1 MAQTIEKQNDNY
13 ILRFNP
19 PREDGVTACVF
30 SAQTIA
36 SWSALLGLEST
47 KEAIAA
53 IISAEEP
60 RGACD
65 PKTGR
70 NAWTDAY
77 EALEATLGDSAPPS
91 NLMAVDGSGRVEP
104 NPLVAAYN
112 HTRKALGLGLIKPP
126 TSGAFFVLENNQ
138 AETQTQVESGS
149 GIDTRCVDASE
160 VAKLEA
166 DKDFQKEL
174 QDAAEAFYKS
184 LMPQDR
190 RNNG

>member
-19 PREDGVTACVF
+19 QRGDGVTACVF

-65 PKTGR
+65 LKTGR

-77 EALEATLGDSAPPS
+77 DALEATLDDSAPPS
-91 NLMAVDGSGRVEP
+91 NLMAVDGSGRIEP

-112 HTRKALGLGLIKPP
+112 KTRKALGLGLIKPP

-138 AETQTQVESGS
+138 AEAQTQAESGS
-149 GIDTRCVDASE
+149 GIDTSCVDADE

-190 RNNG
+190 RK

>member
-1 MAQTIEKQNDNY
+1 MQKIEKQGSYY

-19 PREDGVTACVF
+19 PLNDELAGIVF

-47 KEAIAA
+47 EEAVAA
-53 IISAEEP
+53 IISAKEP
-60 RGACD
+60 REAYD

-77 EALEATLGDSAPPS
+77 DALEAALDDSAPPS
-91 NLMAVDGSGRVEP
+91 NLMAVDGSGRIEP

-112 HTRKALGLGLIKPP
+112 RTRSTLGLGLIKPP
-126 TSGAFFVLENNQ
+126 TPGAFFVLENND
-138 AETQTQVESGS
+138 TQPHAESGS
-149 GIDTRCVDASE
+149 GIDTSCVNSSVVKE
-160 VAKLEA
+160 LEA

-174 QDAAEAFYKS
+174 QDAAEGFYKS

-190 RNNG
+190 RN

>member
-1 MAQTIEKQNDNY
+1 MAQTIEKQGDYY
-13 ILRFNP
+13 ILRFDP
-19 PREDGVTACVF
+19 AREDGVTACVF

-47 KEAIAA
+47 EEAIAA
-53 IISAEEP
+53 IISAKEP
-60 RGACD
+60 RDAYD

-77 EALEATLGDSAPPS
+77 DALEVTLDDSAPPS

-112 HTRKALGLGLIKPP
+112 KTRSTLGLGLMKPP
-126 TSGAFFVLENNQ
+126 TPGAFFVLENS
-138 AETQTQVESGS
+138 QTQPQAESGS
-149 GIDTRCVDASE
+149 GIDTSCVDSS
-160 VAKLEA
+160 VVKKLEA
-166 DKDFQKEL
+166 DTDFQKEL
-174 QDAAEAFYKS
+174 QDAAEGFYKS

-190 RNNG
+190 RN

>member
-1 MAQTIEKQNDNY
+1 MAQTIEKQGDYY
-13 ILRFNP
+13 ILRFDP

-47 KEAIAA
+47 EEAIAA
-53 IISAEEP
+53 IISAKEP
-60 RGACD
+60 RDAYD

-77 EALEATLGDSAPPS
+77 DALEATLADSAPPS
-91 NLMAVDGSGRVEP
+91 SFMAVNAANGADS

-112 HTRKALGLGLIKPP
+112 KTRATLGLGLMKPP
-126 TSGAFFVLENNQ
+126 TPGAFFVLENNDSQ
-138 AETQTQVESGS
+138 PHAESGS
-149 GIDTRCVDASE
+149 GIDTSCVDSS
-160 VAKLEA
+160 VVKKLEA
-166 DKDFQKEL
+166 DADFQKEL
-174 QDAAEAFYKS
+174 QDAAEGFYKS

-190 RNNG
+190 RN

>member
-1 MAQTIEKQNDNY
+1 MAQTIEKQGDYY
-13 ILRFNP
+13 ILRFDP
-19 PREDGVTACVF
+19 ARENGVTACVF

-47 KEAIAA
+47 EEAIAA
-53 IISAEEP
+53 IISAKEP
-60 RGACD
+60 RDAYD

-77 EALEATLGDSAPPS
+77 DALEATLDDSAPPS

-112 HTRKALGLGLIKPP
+112 KTRSTLGLGLMKPP
-126 TSGAFFVLENNQ
+126 TPGAFFVLENS
-138 AETQTQVESGS
+138 QTQPQAESGS
-149 GIDTRCVDASE
+149 GIDTSCVDSS
-160 VAKLEA
+160 VVKKLEA
-166 DKDFQKEL
+166 DTDFQKEL
-174 QDAAEAFYKS
+174 QDAAEGFYKS

-190 RNNG
+190 RN

>member
-1 MAQTIEKQNDNY
+1 MAQNIEKQGDYY
-13 ILRFNP
+13 ILRFDP
-19 PREDGVTACVF
+19 AREDGVTACVF

-47 KEAIAA
+47 EEAIAA
-53 IISAEEP
+53 IISAKEP
-60 RGACD
+60 REAYD

-77 EALEATLGDSAPPS
+77 EALEATLDDSAPPS

-112 HTRKALGLGLIKPP
+112 KTRATLGLDLMKPP
-126 TSGAFFVLENNQ
+126 TQGGFFVLENNDSQ
-138 AETQTQVESGS
+138 PHAESGS
-149 GIDTRCVDASE
+149 GIDTSCVDAS
-160 VAKLEA
+160 VVKKLEA
-166 DKDFQKEL
+166 DADFQKEL
-174 QDAAEAFYKS
+174 QDAAEGFYKS

-190 RNNG
+190 RN